1 MQGLKIMVRPTS
13 KRARKVSISPFLH
26 SIRAQE
32 RPLRQVTERAM
43 TEHREEDLEERRR
56 RLASEL
62 AVRDGKARDE
72 GRAESNA
79 EQTRKGYG
87 MAMKISSEFIS
98 AIIVGAL
105 LGYLFDHFVGT
116 GPWGMIVM
124 LLIGFCAGVLNV
136 MRVVG
141 YVASPHP
148 ADRRMD
154 LDDKGD
160 GR

>member
-1 MQGLKIMVRPTS
+1 
-13 KRARKVSISPFLH
+13 
-26 SIRAQE
+26 
-32 RPLRQVTERAM
+32 M
-43 TEHREEDLEERRR
+43 TDHREEDLEERRR

-62 AVRDGKARDE
+62 AERDGKARDE
-72 GRAESNA
+72 ERAERNA
-79 EQTRKGYG
+79 DETRKGYG

-105 LGYLFDHFVGT
+105 LGYLFDYFVGT
-116 GPWGMIVM
+116 GPWGMIVL

-141 YVASPHP
+141 IVASPHP
-148 ADRRMD
+148 ADRRMEFK
-154 LDDKGD
+154 DKGD

>member
-1 MQGLKIMVRPTS
+1 
-13 KRARKVSISPFLH
+13 
-26 SIRAQE
+26 
-32 RPLRQVTERAM
+32 M

-148 ADRRMD
+148 ADRKMD